1 MPAPAAISNRTVS
14 SFVRGTTMQSIL
26 GIDQGALD
34 QVMATAYLLYQSGR
48 YAEVDVL
55 CRGLIAADHT
65 YWWSYSLH
73 AATLRRMGR
82 LAEALEQI
90 DNGLAHEPGEKKLQL
105 MRGEILAAIGSW
117 KDRAASEDG
126 SNEATSLSP
135 SPVPPAAPGDAASHA
150 STTAAE
156 VEP

>member
-1 MPAPAAISNRTVS
+1 MPAPAAAISNRTVS

-73 AATLRRMGR
+73 AAALRRMGR
-82 LAEALEQI
+82 HAEALEQI
-90 DNGLAHEPGEKKLQL
+90 DNGLAHEPDEKKLLL

-117 KDRAASEDG
+117 KDRPSCPGATATPALPVPSVASGGAAS
-126 SNEATSLSP
+126 LS
-135 SPVPPAAPGDAASHA
+135 
-150 STTAAE
+150 STTAAGG
-156 VEP
+156 

>member
-1 MPAPAAISNRTVS
+1 
-14 SFVRGTTMQSIL
+14 MQSIL

-34 QVMATAYLLYQSGR
+34 QVMATAYLLYRSGR

-117 KDRAASEDG
+117 RDRAASEDG
-126 SNEATSLSP
+126 RNEATSLSP
-135 SPVPPAAPGDAASHA
+135 SRVPPAAPGDAASHA